1 MASTPSDDRAAVSSV
16 EALSG
21 AGPRILEEVRSR
33 RSEWT
38 GYLTDLANLESPTW
52 EPGSQEPVRRML
64 GDSLEGLGFRV
75 RQGSPSAGGPLVA
88 SVPRMR
94 GRSPQL
100 VVGHTDTVWPVGTL
114 ARMPVGLDG
123 SVLRG
128 PGVFD
133 MKAGLTNV
141 VIALRALSELRLEPV
156 LAPIIFVNSD
166 EESGSRGSE
175 RHLRRLARRA
185 SRAFVLEPALGPTG
199 RLKTARRGIA
209 RYRVHIRG
217 RSAHAGLDPER
228 GASAVR
234 ELAGIVDRLCSFAEP
249 TRGTFVN
256 VGRVEGGTFANV
268 VATEANADVDVR
280 FETVADGAR
289 LDGAIRALEPMVPG
303 CHVEVSGG
311 INRPPMERTPR
322 NQALWEAAREV
333 GALIGLALE
342 DGLAGGGSDGSTT
355 SQETATLDG
364 LGAVGDG
371 AHAEHE
377 HVDVDRSLE
386 RCALLACLLLLPD
399 PSQTRAAID
408 A

>member
-1 MASTPSDDRAAVSSV
+1 
-16 EALSG
+16 
-21 AGPRILEEVRSR
+21 
-33 RSEWT
+33 
-38 GYLTDLANLESPTW
+38 
-52 EPGSQEPVRRML
+52 ML
-64 GDSLEGLGFRV
+64 GDSLKALGFRV
-75 RQGSPSAGGPLVA
+75 RQRSPSEGPLVA
-88 SVPRMR
+88 SAPRMG
-94 GRSPQL
+94 GRPAQL
-100 VVGHTDTVWPVGTL
+100 VLGHTDTVWPAGTL

-123 SVLRG
+123 SILRG

-133 MKAGLTNV
+133 MKAGLTNL
-141 VIALRALSELRLEPV
+141 VIAFRALAELRLEPA
-156 LAPIIFVNSD
+156 LAPIVFVNSD

-209 RYRVHIRG
+209 RYSVHIRG

-234 ELAGIVDRLCSFAEP
+234 ELASIVDRLCSLADP

-256 VGRVEGGTFANV
+256 VGRVAGGTFANV
-268 VATEANADVDVR
+268 VATEASADVDVR
-280 FETVADGAR
+280 FEAVADGAR
-289 LDGAIRALEPMVPG
+289 LDGAIRALEPLVAG
-303 CHVEVSGG
+303 CHLEVSGG
-311 INRPPMERTPR
+311 IDRPPMERTPR
-322 NQALWEAAREV
+322 NQALWEVARDV
-333 GALIGLALE
+333 GSVIGLALE

-399 PSQTRAAID
+399 LSHRRGATVA
-408 A
+408 